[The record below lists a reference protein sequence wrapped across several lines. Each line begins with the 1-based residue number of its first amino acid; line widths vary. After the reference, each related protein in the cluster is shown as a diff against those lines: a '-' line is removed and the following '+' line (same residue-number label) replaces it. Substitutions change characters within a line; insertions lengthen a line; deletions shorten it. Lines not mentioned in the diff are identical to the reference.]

1 MTLVSL
7 MPPVEGRPVED
18 LPGFVHRYST
28 GNGARIHYV
37 VGGEGPAVLLLH
49 GFAYTWEDWRRI
61 LVPLAAAG
69 FTAIAPDLRGMGYS
83 ELTRDG
89 YSKANVAED
98 SRAIV
103 KELGF
108 DEVNV
113 VGCDL
118 GAMVAYAYA
127 SRHPREVRRFV
138 FGEALIPGF
147 GLEDHMNPADGGF
160 WHFGFQ
166 GEVDTATMLV
176 EGKEERYLM
185 PFYEMM
191 STHGDVGKR
200 MRERFLPFFER
211 PGGIRGGFEHYGTLV
226 DDVHENRAQFP
237 GKLPMPVLVLAGE
250 KDGALETILDSV
262 RRVSDRLE
270 SDYVPGAGHTFA
282 EDSPDWVV
290 ERLTRFFG
298 AEAGHV

>member
-7 MPPVEGRPVED
+7 TPPPEGTPVD
-18 LPGFVHRYST
+18 GVDGFTHRYST

-37 VGGEGPAVLLLH
+37 VGGSGPAVLLLH

-61 LVPLAAAG
+61 LVPLAARG
-69 FTAIAPDLRGMGYS
+69 FTVIAPDLRGMGYS
-83 ELTRDG
+83 ELTQDG

-98 SRAIV
+98 GRAIV
-103 KELGF
+103 HELGF
-108 DEVNV
+108 REVNV
-113 VGCDL
+113 VGGDI

-127 SRHPREVRRFV
+127 SRHPDEVRRFV
-138 FGEALIPGF
+138 FGEAFIPGF

-176 EGKEERYLM
+176 EGKEAQYLM
-185 PFYEMM
+185 PFYTMM
-191 STHGDVGKR
+191 STHGDVEKR
-200 MRERFLPFFER
+200 MRERFLPFFEA

-226 DDVHENRAQFP
+226 ADVKENRAQFP

-250 KDGALETILDSV
+250 KDQALDGIVASV
-262 RRVSDRLE
+262 ARVSDRLE
-270 SDYVPGAGHTFA
+270 SEYVPGAGHTFA
-282 EDSPDWVV
+282 EDNPEWVV
-290 ERLTRFFG
+290 DRLTRFF
-298 AEAGHV
+298 A